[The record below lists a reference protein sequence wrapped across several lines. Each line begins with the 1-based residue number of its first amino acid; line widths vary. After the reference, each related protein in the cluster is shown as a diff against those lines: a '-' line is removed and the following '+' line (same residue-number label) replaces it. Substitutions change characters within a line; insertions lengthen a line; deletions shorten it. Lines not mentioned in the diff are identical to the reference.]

1 MRMSNKPGGIYPISS
16 GKGEWCGVY
25 TPLLQILSNQKNFKK
40 KIQKKNKKFR
50 AFKKFGE
57 LKIFI
62 YLCQSKMI

>member
-40 KIQKKNKKFR
+40 N
-50 AFKKFGE
+50 FKKKIKNLE
-57 LKIFI
+57 L
-62 YLCQSKMI
+62 SKNLEN